1 MTTTP
6 PSRPATT
13 SAPAHTLLDRV
24 HDRAA
29 HGPPPGLEVSFEF
42 FPPATPAG
50 ADKLWRTVTT
60 LEAYRPRY
68 VSMTYGAGGSTQ
80 DRTIDEIERII
91 ANSSLAVVGHLTCVG
106 HPAAHVDAVIDRYL
120 ELGVSGIVALRGDPP
135 EGSDDG
141 RHPDGYPD
149 AAALVA
155 AIRSRSDVTISVGA
169 YPETHPRA
177 PSPAADLDNL
187 KRKVDAGADVAITQF
202 FFDTDLF
209 EAFVERV
216 RAVGI
221 EVPIVPGIMPIA
233 NLERVHAFAARCGA
247 SVPGWVDDLYQ
258 GLDDEPDA
266 RAEISAALA
275 ADQCRRLAEAGA
287 DSFHFYTLNQPAIT
301 TRICDLLG
309 VATA

>member
-1 MTTTP
+1 MSTAP
-6 PSRPATT
+6 PSRPSTMA
-13 SAPAHTLLDRV
+13 AKAHALLDRV
-24 HDRAA
+24 HDRADRGA
-29 HGPPPGLEVSFEF
+29 APGLDVSFEF

-91 ANSSLAVVGHLTCVG
+91 TNSSLAVAGHLTCVG

-120 ELGVSGIVALRGDPP
+120 DLGVAGIVALRGDPP

-141 RHPDGYPD
+141 SHPDGYPD
-149 AAALVA
+149 AAALVE

-177 PSPAADLDNL
+177 ASPAADLDNL
-187 KRKVDAGADVAITQF
+187 KRKIDAGADVAITQF

-209 EAFVERV
+209 EAFIERV

-221 EVPIVPGIMPIA
+221 DVPIVPGIMPIA
-233 NLERVHAFAARCGA
+233 NLERVHAFAERCGA
-247 SVPGWVDDLYQ
+247 SVPAWVDELYE
-258 GLDDEPDA
+258 GLEDEPEA
-266 RAEISAALA
+266 RAEVSAALA

-287 DSFHFYTLNQPAIT
+287 HSFHFYTLNQPGIT

-309 VATA
+309 VETV